1 LKALAE
7 TKDRPARQS
16 HADAVTLERLE
27 AEKKQKDFGEKI
39 TSWEASAKPNDSV
52 S

>member
-1 LKALAE
+1 LQKQKIDQPDKATPMQLAE
-7 TKDRPARQS
+7 
-16 HADAVTLERLE
+16 TLERLE